1 MLGSAQE
8 LLMKASGVVLASA
21 AVMGLSA
28 GLLAWGPTPAEPEGT
43 KPATAAVDSRL
54 AALSFLAGTWVSDH
68 KGQYNEETW
77 SKPHGDG
84 IIGYF
89 RWQQPG
95 GTTTL
100 YELLSI
106 KLEATGPTLRLR
118 HFDKAFEPWKSEAN
132 GVPAMAA
139 TETAEGRVVFTNA
152 SAEGGI
158 ASIEYHSPKREQ
170 LLVTVKFKDEKR
182 GALKFDFARSN

>member
-1 MLGSAQE
+1 
-8 LLMKASGVVLASA
+8 MKPSGVAVGSFA
-21 AVMGLSA
+21 AA
-28 GLLAWGPTPAEPEGT
+28 GLAAGLIAAAWGPAPSGPEDV
-43 KPATAAVDSRL
+43 KPTVGAAADLRL

-68 KGQYNEETW
+68 DGQYNEETW

-106 KLEATGPTLRLR
+106 KLEACGPTLRLR
-118 HFDKAFEPWKSEAN
+118 HFDTAFEPWKSEVN
-132 GVPAMAA
+132 GVSALAA
-139 TETAEGRVVFTNA
+139 TEIAEGRVVFTNA
-152 SAEGGI
+152 KDDGGI
-158 ASIEYHSPKREQ
+158 ASIEYHSPKRAQ
-170 LLVTVKFKDEKR
+170 LLVTVKFKDESR
-182 GALKFDFARSN
+182 GELKFDFKRAD